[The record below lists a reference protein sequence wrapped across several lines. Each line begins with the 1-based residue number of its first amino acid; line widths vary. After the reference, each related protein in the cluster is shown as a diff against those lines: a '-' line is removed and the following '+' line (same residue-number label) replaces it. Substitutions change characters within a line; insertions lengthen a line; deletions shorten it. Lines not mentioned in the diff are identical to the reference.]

1 MDVTRIHDR
10 IKVKLNR
17 KLKSLD
23 IAVMID
29 QYSNEVQGIRTRL
42 EKIDTVGGDVGS
54 CQEQISEMLMFERN
68 IQEVSEKC
76 LKLVTLCDTLDQ
88 SLYGDIS
95 MECSL
100 HGYDILQLC
109 TELLQL
115 VEVKTEIITN
125 HLGLLQDFTNS
136 SNKLRQIEDNIQSQA
151 NTGSPAQDFS
161 GEIKIIL
168 DSFLAKGRA
177 CLDNCSSMKSPAG

>member
-1 MDVTRIHDR
+1 
-10 IKVKLNR
+10 
-17 KLKSLD
+17 
-23 IAVMID
+23 MID
-29 QYSNEVQGIRTRL
+29 QYSSVVQDIRTRV
-42 EKIDTVGGDVGS
+42 EKVHTVGGDVVS
-54 CQEQISEMLMFERN
+54 CQDQISQMSGFERN

-115 VEVKTEIITN
+115 VERKTEIIRS
-125 HLGLLQDFTNS
+125 HLDLVQDYNNS
-136 SNKLRQIEDNIQSQA
+136 CSKLR
-151 NTGSPAQDFS
+151 
-161 GEIKIIL
+161 
-168 DSFLAKGRA
+168 
-177 CLDNCSSMKSPAG
+177 